1 MTAAATSPLAAL
13 AAENLD
19 RLRAAHP
26 AAFDDRRRLV
36 LGAAAAAAVVGL
48 AAFALWYLDFSI
60 LAIWNGVGRLG
71 GFLVLMI
78 PPSPDRYLW
87 TYLQAMAETVGIAYL
102 GTLVAAII
110 AFPFGFLAARNVIP
124 NVFVHVGVRRF
135 LDTLRGVDTLIWALI
150 WVSVVGLGPFAGVLA
165 IICSDIGAFGKLF
178 SEAIETA
185 DRRPVEGVISAGG
198 SRLAGHR
205 FGILPQIV
213 PVMVSQV
220 LYYFE
225 SNTRSATIIG
235 IVGAGGIGIPLAEAI
250 RTLELQQVAFLVLMI
265 LVVVTVIDLV
275 SSRIRFAVIGKPAH

>member
-1 MTAAATSPLAAL
+1 MTAVPSLADGAR
-13 AAENLD
+13 AELS

-26 AAFDDRRRLV
+26 GAFDDRARQRRAL
-36 LGAAAAAAVVGL
+36 AVAGTVTGL
-48 AAFALWYLDFSI
+48 AAFALWYLAFSPA
-60 LAIWNGVGRLG
+60 AIWNGLGRLG

-78 PPSPDRYLW
+78 PPSPDRHLW
-87 TYLQAMAETVGIAYL
+87 TFLSAMVETIGIAYL
-102 GTLVAAII
+102 GTLIAAVI
-110 AFPFGFLAARNVIP
+110 AFPLGFLAARNVIP
-124 NVFVHVGVRRF
+124 NVFVHVGVRRL
-135 LDTLRGVDTLIWALI
+135 LDTLRGVDTLIWALL

-165 IICSDIGAFGKLF
+165 IACSDIGAFGKLF

-225 SNTRSATIIG
+225 SNVRSATIIG

-250 RTLELQQVAFLVLMI
+250 RTLELQQVSFLVLMI
-265 LVVVTVIDLV
+265 LVVVTLIDMV
-275 SSRIRFAVIGKPAH
+275 STKIRFAVIGAPAR